1 MVGYQVECGSSRGAV
16 VIPAAAENAS
26 TYSLPMDANHRSTA
40 YRLTI
45 RRRVSDIDEWRQTI
59 ERRAP
64 QLRGAG
70 VIGYSLS
77 RVVDDHSETE
87 LVLEFADRDQAEAM
101 ARRLDLPESRENV
114 LQAGAME
121 IGSMWLAEELAHGR
135 LV

>member
-1 MVGYQVECGSSRGAV
+1 
-16 VIPAAAENAS
+16 
-26 TYSLPMDANHRSTA
+26 MDANHEPTA

-45 RRRVSDIDEWRQTI
+45 GRRVSDIECRQTI

-87 LVLEFADRDQAEAM
+87 LVLEFGDRDQAEAM

-121 IGSMWLAEELAHGR
+121 IGSMWLAEELAHAR
-135 LV
+135 LD

>member
-1 MVGYQVECGSSRGAV
+1 
-16 VIPAAAENAS
+16 
-26 TYSLPMDANHRSTA
+26 MDANHRPMA

-45 RRRVSDIDEWRQTI
+45 RRRVSDIDDWRQTI

-87 LVLEFADRDQAEAM
+87 LVLEFGDRDQAEAM

-135 LV
+135 LD

>member
-1 MVGYQVECGSSRGAV
+1 V
-16 VIPAAAENAS
+16 
-26 TYSLPMDANHRSTA
+26 DANHRPTA

-45 RRRVSDIDEWRQTI
+45 RRRVSDIDDWRQTI
-59 ERRAP
+59 ERRIP
-64 QLRGAG
+64 RLRAAG

-77 RVVDDHSETE
+77 RVVDDPSETE
-87 LVLEFADRDQAEAM
+87 LVLEFDDRSKAEAM

-135 LV
+135 LD

>member
-1 MVGYQVECGSSRGAV
+1 
-16 VIPAAAENAS
+16 
-26 TYSLPMDANHRSTA
+26 
-40 YRLTI
+40 
-45 RRRVSDIDEWRQTI
+45 
-59 ERRAP
+59 
-64 QLRGAG
+64 LRGAG

-87 LVLEFADRDQAEAM
+87 LVLEFGDRDQAEAM

-135 LV
+135 LD